1 MVTVLMLRSVMLNT
15 LKNISVKF
23 VLKKIQSFKLY
34 INLSTKTRRD
44 LQLALNTLSRK
55 KKSPKVLMKSIEK
68 NITIVSPTQSPKALK
83 KKRAETRREKEAN
96 LVLTSIVMKIAIK
109 ITNGNTETTAT
120 KSITI
125 ETKIGKTKKSQCEI
139 KKNIERISMI

>member
-1 MVTVLMLRSVMLNT
+1 MLNT
-15 LKNISVKF
+15 LKNISAKF

-68 NITIVSPTQSPKALK
+68 NITIVPPTQSPKALK
-83 KKRAETRREKEAN
+83 NKRAETRREKEAN

-109 ITNGNTETTAT
+109 IANGNTETTAT

-125 ETKIGKTKKSQCEI
+125 ETKIGKTMKSQCEI